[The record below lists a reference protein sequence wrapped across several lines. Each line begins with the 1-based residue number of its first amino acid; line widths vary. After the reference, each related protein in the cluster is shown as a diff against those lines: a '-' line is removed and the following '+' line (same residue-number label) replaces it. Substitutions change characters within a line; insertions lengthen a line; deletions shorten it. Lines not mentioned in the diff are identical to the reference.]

1 MDRILINAARLS
13 AHIGVSDEERA
24 QPQDLVFDITL
35 LHDLRE
41 AGESDDFSKTICYA
55 EVIREVEGI
64 LAKPF
69 HLIEAVAET
78 VAARVL
84 ADFAVEE
91 ITVRVRKPGAFPGRS
106 IDHAAVEIT
115 RRRDG

>member
-55 EVIREVEGI
+55 EVIREVE
-64 LAKPF
+64 
-69 HLIEAVAET
+69 T